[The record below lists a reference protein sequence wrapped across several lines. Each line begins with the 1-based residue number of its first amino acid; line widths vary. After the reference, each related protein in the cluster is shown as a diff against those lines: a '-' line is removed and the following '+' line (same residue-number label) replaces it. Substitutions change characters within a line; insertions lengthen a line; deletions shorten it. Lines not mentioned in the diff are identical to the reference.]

1 MQPMSPPGDRLPAT
15 KAGWGL
21 ARPKA
26 AIARLDEEQF
36 ARDMGLMLRSGLSIM
51 DSIRTLRERANP
63 GTARSLDAIGTRL
76 TQGETLSSAMQ
87 GTGAFGT
94 AMLAC
99 VRASEVTGDLPDTL
113 ARFADNAARLRQ
125 LKSRLTSALVY
136 PVVLVIVAAVVVVFL
151 LVFVVPRFAAVLE
164 GAGRDL
170 PAMSRMLIVVG
181 RALGDISATS
191 WMLFGLFMGWVA
203 WELLQQW
210 RDKRLLG
217 ALLNASSRL
226 PGIRDVVSSYAHS
239 QFVRSAAMLVR
250 AGVPVLKALAMC
262 RELLI
267 NADRVRLD
275 RAIAASTAG
284 APLASTLHEQQLV
297 DTLGLRVLRV
307 AEQTGELDV
316 ALDRLADVHDQFLE
330 RTLDRVGRL
339 VEPILMLGI
348 GLVVGGIVVLMYLPI
363 FQLAAAF

>member
-1 MQPMSPPGDRLPAT
+1 MSRPGDRPLPA
-15 KAGWGL
+15 
-21 ARPKA
+21 P
-26 AIARLDEEQF
+26 RLDEEQF

-51 DSIRTLRERANP
+51 DSIRTLGERA
-63 GTARSLDAIGTRL
+63 GAAAARSLQGIVTRL
-76 TQGETLSSAMQ
+76 TEGETLSSAMQ
-87 GTGAFGT
+87 STGAFGA

-99 VRASEVTGDLPDTL
+99 VRASEATGDLPDTL
-113 ARFADNAARLRQ
+113 ARYADNAARLRQ

-136 PVVLVIVAAVVVVFL
+136 PAVLVLVAAAVVIFL

-170 PAMSRMLIVVG
+170 PAMSQLLIHVG
-181 RALGDISATS
+181 RAMGDISATG
-191 WMLFGLFMGWVA
+191 WALLGLLLVWAA
-203 WELLQQW
+203 WELLQRW
-210 RDKRLLG
+210 RDRRLVG
-217 ALLNASSRL
+217 ALLDAAARM

-250 AGVPVLKALAMC
+250 AGVPALKALGMC
-262 RELLI
+262 RELLVS
-267 NADRVRLD
+267 ADRPRLD
-275 RAIAASTAG
+275 RAMAAATAG
-284 APLASTLHEQQLV
+284 APLASTMHEQQLV

-330 RTLDRVGRL
+330 RTLERVGRL

-348 GLVVGGIVVLMYLPI
+348 GLVIGGIVVLMYLPI
-363 FQLAAAF
+363 FQLASSF